1 VDLTTRTKKR
11 TKQEAIRF
19 EAVYHGAWAMVDPL
33 LRGIRVALLFALL
46 SVGGFS
52 IAADSQSEPNEPP
65 EAVRRVQTCLEALDG
80 VTDYQCTLQKRERI
94 RGKLG
99 ERESMTLRMRH
110 EPFSVYLRYQLP
122 KKLDGQEVLYVDGR
136 NDGKMLAHPAGI
148 KGKIAGTVPLN
159 IKGRV
164 AMEGNRYP
172 ITELG
177 LKKMA
182 ESWLREYER
191 DSKLVP
197 CGTRVLLGAKING
210 RQSACVEAL
219 RRKRHREA
227 PFQLTKLFIDDELGL
242 PVRYEAYE
250 WPTEAGGKPLLA
262 EEYSYLGLQ
271 LDNGYTDADFDES
284 NREYGFR

>member
-1 VDLTTRTKKR
+1 
-11 TKQEAIRF
+11 
-19 EAVYHGAWAMVDPL
+19 MVDPL
-33 LRGIRVALLFALL
+33 LRGIRVALPLALL
-46 SVGGFS
+46 AVDCLST
-52 IAADSQSEPNEPP
+52 AANGQRERDEPP
-65 EAVRRVQTCLEALDG
+65 EAVRRVQASLEALNG

-94 RGKLG
+94 RGKLS
-99 ERESMTLRMRH
+99 ERESMTLRLRH

-122 KKLDGQEVLYVDGR
+122 KRLDGQEVLYVDGR
-136 NDGKMLAHPAGI
+136 NDGKMLAHPPGL
-148 KGKIAGTVPLN
+148 KGKVVGTVAL
-159 IKGRV
+159 KTTGRM

-177 LKKMA
+177 LKRMA

-197 CGTRVLLGAKING
+197 CGTRVLLAAKING
-210 RQSACVEAL
+210 RKCACAEAL
-219 RRKRHREA
+219 RRKPHRDA

-250 WPTEAGGKPLLA
+250 WPTEPEGKPLLA

-271 LDNGYTDADFDES
+271 IDNGYTDAEFDER